1 MIAKDQE
8 SFIIGRYPYAEAEHA
23 LASALNVD
31 TTGLPALR
39 AKLKRFAALGLP
51 ESAPGKGA
59 RRRYSAE
66 EVGLLL
72 IVLILH
78 SLGQTP
84 ATAIAA
90 IKRPQTRKHLTMLL
104 RWAADAEAAKGNHVF
119 LEVRVE
125 DPDKAKPDL
134 PIVWIG
140 GFRRRSKT
148 PGNPENIVDFLE
160 REPELWLAV
169 RNLTPLVMRLQA
181 ALPFR

>member
-1 MIAKDQE
+1 MPVKDRE
-8 SFIIGRYPYAEAEHA
+8 SFVIGRYAYAEAEHA

-31 TTGLPALR
+31 AAGLPALR
-39 AKLKRFAALGLP
+39 ARLKRYAGSGLP

-72 IVLILH
+72 IVLTLH
-78 SLGQTP
+78 ALGQTP
-84 ATAIAA
+84 TTAIAA
-90 IKRPQTRKHLTMLL
+90 IKRPQTRKNLAMLL

-119 LEVRVE
+119 LTIRVE
-125 DPDKAKPDL
+125 DKIDCDL

-140 GFRRRSKT
+140 GFRRWSKT
-148 PGNPENIVDFLE
+148 PGNPETVADFLE
-160 REPELWLAV
+160 REPDLWLAV